1 MILDIIDIK
10 KILFEIKFQEKKI
23 LEFKQ
28 SYAF

>member
-1 MILDIIDIK
+1 MMLDIIDTK
-10 KILFEIKFQEKKI
+10 EILFEIRFQEKKI